1 MWIRTQ
7 DRLTLINFYSYNKV
21 EIEDISIIEEKHDY
35 VIIAYKDEDG
45 IILGTYSSEE
55 NALETLDY
63 ITTGIALEKTGIDM
77 PIEENGKL
85 LKGEL

>member
-7 DRLTLINFYSYNKV
+7 DRCGLINANKITNIF
-21 EIEDISIIEEKHDY
+21 IESVLSVISKLNNY
-35 VIIAYKDEDG
+35 VITAYKDEYK
-45 IILGTYSSEE
+45 IILGTYSSED

-63 ITTGIALEKTGIDM
+63 IATGIALEKTGIDM

-85 LKGEL
+85 LK